1 MKTKLIFKC
10 ARCGTEYEDTTRRF
24 SLGRYKWHTI
34 RYSQYSEFGF
44 GCKEEDPMDLCDTCY
59 DALKAFMKMDDG
71 AEFYNNEIKERDATI
86 KTLKNELSRVRE
98 YGSTVTMD
106 YKKLQNEF
114 NNCKSFCP
122 RSCPDWE
129 EYCKWHNEKERNE
142 IGLTDKGV
150 IY

>member
-44 GCKEEDPMDLCDTCY
+44 GCKEEDPIDLCDTCY
-59 DALKAFMKMDDG
+59 NALKAFMKMDDS
-71 AEFYNNEIKERDATI
+71 AEFYNNQIHEKERQLSNLKESL
-86 KTLKNELSRVRE
+86 KTAKEERD
-98 YGSTVTMD
+98 MW
-106 YKKLQNEF
+106 KKESEKVSESF
-114 NNCKSFCP
+114 NTCKMFCP
-122 RSCPDWE
+122 HSIPDWE
-129 EYCKWHNEKERNE
+129 LFLEWRNEKERKE
-142 IGLTDKGV
+142 RRLTDKGV